1 MWLFKITNRRQWA
14 FKKENFE
21 FNCIFFYLDNFI
33 I

>member
-1 MWLFKITNRRQWA
+1 MWLFKITYRRQWA

-21 FNCIFFYLDNFI
+21 FNCIFFYLGNFI